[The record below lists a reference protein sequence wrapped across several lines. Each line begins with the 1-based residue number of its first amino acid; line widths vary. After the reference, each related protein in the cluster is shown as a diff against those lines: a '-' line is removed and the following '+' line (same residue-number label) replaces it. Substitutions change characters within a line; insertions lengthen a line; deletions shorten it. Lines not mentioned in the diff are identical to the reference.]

1 MEATQMDSDILPQA
15 KKKKKTPRRKEL
27 NLQTSIV
34 YLLEPEISYSS
45 VPWSSIVDHSS
56 LFWHHTWS
64 ILCPKSILPWWK
76 LKHMQTFSPAEVIFP
91 QKKDSVQLFKEI
103 A

>member
-1 MEATQMDSDILPQA
+1 MDSDILPQA
-15 KKKKKTPRRKEL
+15 KKKKKKNPHRKEL

-56 LFWHHTWS
+56 LF
-64 ILCPKSILPWWK
+64 
-76 LKHMQTFSPAEVIFP
+76 
-91 QKKDSVQLFKEI
+91 
-103 A
+103 

>member
-1 MEATQMDSDILPQA
+1 MKGKDKMPTTNKSWRVIYMEATQMDSDILPQA
-15 KKKKKTPRRKEL
+15 KKKKTKKEKKNPRRKEL

-56 LFWHHTWS
+56 LF
-64 ILCPKSILPWWK
+64 
-76 LKHMQTFSPAEVIFP
+76 
-91 QKKDSVQLFKEI
+91 
-103 A
+103 